1 MAPTYTPLGSRSSA
15 AIVALYVAVG
25 ACVLAVGADIR
36 RIVVAQRLEDGRVL
50 VDALLGADQLVTL
63 ASGLE
68 VIAFLV
74 AAALFLRW
82 QAATRR
88 HRRALGEPPSR
99 IAVWLVPVV
108 NLVAFLA
115 IVAASLLLG
124 DAADVAELQRMDG
137 LRAAAGGLA
146 ALAASLAI
154 AVVSRTTIRQEARA
168 AAIGAPRSA
177 RPVQPWDESVSE
189 GGLRVVSEEQAR
201 RSRRDP

>member
-1 MAPTYTPLGSRSSA
+1 VAPTYTPLGSRSSA

-25 ACVLAVGADIR
+25 ASVLAVGADVR

-68 VIAFLV
+68 VLAFLV

-88 HRRALGEPPSR
+88 NCRLGETPSR

-137 LRAAAGGLA
+137 LRAAAGALA

-154 AVVSRTTIRQEARA
+154 AVVSRTTNQQEARA
-168 AAIGAPRSA
+168 VAIGAPRAAPPTETREQSA
-177 RPVQPWDESVSE
+177 PE
-189 GGLRVVSEEQAR
+189 GGLRVLTEEQAR
-201 RSRRDP
+201 RSRGDP

>member
-1 MAPTYTPLGSRSSA
+1 VAPTYTPLGSRSSA

-25 ACVLAVGADIR
+25 ASLLAVGADVR

-63 ASGLE
+63 ASRLE
-68 VIAFLV
+68 IIAFVV

-82 QAATRR
+82 QAGTRR
-88 HRRALGEPPSR
+88 NRCALGETSSG
-99 IAVWLVPVV
+99 IAVWFVAVV

-115 IVAASLLLG
+115 IVAASLFLG
-124 DAADVAELQRMDG
+124 DAADVAELQRIDG
-137 LRAAAGGLA
+137 LRAAAAALA

-154 AVVSRTTIRQEARA
+154 TVVSRTTSRQEARA
-168 AAIGAPRSA
+168 VAIGSPRAAPRTEA
-177 RPVQPWDESVSE
+177 RDQGVPE
-189 GGLRVVSEEQAR
+189 GGLRVVTEEQAR